1 MDPVSDNLSYAA
13 YAVAQRMEK
22 TGLLDPDL
30 LVELRP
36 VCLPGNEHIHYALL
50 YYTHAAEEPF
60 VFLHFMAEDEG
71 DKSAALIETIQEHL
85 GGWGYRELMPNHLII
100 RQLKALILT

>member
-1 MDPVSDNLSYAA
+1 MNLVSDHLSYAA

-36 VCLPGNEHIHYALL
+36 VCLPGNEHIHYVLL
-50 YYTHAAEEPF
+50 YYNAVGEKPF
-60 VFLHFMAEDEG
+60 AFLHFMENSQG
-71 DKSAALIETIQEHL
+71 DKSAALIEKMQEDM
-85 GGWGYRELMPNHLII
+85 GGWGYREFMPNFLII
-100 RQLKALILT
+100 RHLEALILA